1 MTPDPQEQAPDL
13 DVIEKYC
20 DAATAGPWILT
31 WLRTALCEGI
41 ANSAKSV
48 LCYLPQPQ
56 RNWQGETDMKFC
68 VNARTDLPAL
78 VKYTRSLQARLAEAE
93 RDKWLPIDTAPRDTN
108 LIGAM
113 LVDGRP
119 VRACMIYWGDIGWYE
134 PYSGKSAHYVTHWL
148 QIPGH

>member
-93 RDKWLPIDTAPRDTN
+93 RGNRCYCAVCRTAELLKDSPVDSTLP
-108 LIGAM
+108 
-113 LVDGRP
+113 
-119 VRACMIYWGDIGWYE
+119 
-134 PYSGKSAHYVTHWL
+134 
-148 QIPGH
+148 